1 MAVIT
6 DQNGRKNE
14 GTTNYCGN
22 EDLAFLESEIRR
34 VEQVKEGDW
43 RCS

>member
-14 GTTNYCGN
+14 GTTNCGN
-22 EDLAFLESEIRR
+22 EDLAFLASEIRR
-34 VEQVKEGDW
+34 VEQVKEGNW
-43 RCS
+43 RSS